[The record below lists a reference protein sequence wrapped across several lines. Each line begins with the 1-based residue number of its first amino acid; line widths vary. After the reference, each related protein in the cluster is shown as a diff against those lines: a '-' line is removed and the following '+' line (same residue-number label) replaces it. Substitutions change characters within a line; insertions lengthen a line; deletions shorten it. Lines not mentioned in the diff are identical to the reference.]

1 MSAVD
6 VVKTGT
12 PHVQYGAWL
21 TSAQT
26 RQRERPDQR
35 YSGWALVCWWR
46 WGRVELPV
54 QTSAMND
61 MLQAYPAF

>member
-35 YSGWALVCWWR
+35 YSGWALVCWALVCW
-46 WGRVELPV
+46 VEMGESRKP
-54 QTSAMND
+54 
-61 MLQAYPAF
+61 